1 MWNCLYDLHVLVLN
15 LASILKHLGSRCYS
29 RTAWHLLAMRFGKPW
44 AANCKLETCT
54 QAVVHIF
61 KNDFKSRLWWW
72 RAVWQLPVTSCA
84 HLCLVHDLT
93 CCVHAGLLCWA
104 KWDKI
109 PVSWRVRRAK
119 CKMNVTVVGV
129 GDEESTTWKS
139 SDLQGVGP
147 MGMPVDDPLAY
158 SKVLLYCFVLF

>member
-54 QAVVHIF
+54 QAVVHVF
-61 KNDFKSRLWWW
+61 KNDFKSQLWWW
-72 RAVWQLPVTSCA
+72 RVVWQLPVTSCA

-93 CCVHAGLLCWA
+93 CCVHAGLLGSRESKMEEHRACNSFHEVWWSACSSLCWGQVGTCSA
-104 KWDKI
+104 THF
-109 PVSWRVRRAK
+109 VSFLNTHARILNLR
-119 CKMNVTVVGV
+119 CI
-129 GDEESTTWKS
+129 
-139 SDLQGVGP
+139 
-147 MGMPVDDPLAY
+147 LA
-158 SKVLLYCFVLF
+158 